1 MNPVARFLLRPRFE
15 NLLRIDAESKP
26 KVYVQ
31 IFDGADLQ
39 NLNYWLELFLSAG
52 IATLGLVLS
61 SPAVVIGAMLV
72 SPLMGPIIAAGLAL
86 ATADL
91 YLGIKSALQLAASI
105 AGSILFA
112 AALVWILPLRAPTAE
127 ILARTNPNLLDLGVA
142 LLSGLAG
149 SLLVSRS
156 QSPSGGGL
164 SALPGVAIAVA
175 LMPPLCTVGFGVG
188 AGFDMPIMYGAS
200 LLFLTNLA
208 AIVASAF
215 LVFALL
221 RMDSPEVR
229 LAVAQPL
236 LERASHDRIYHFLE
250 SRTALSRSFAEIGKL
265 RWRILMLVAAIGVV
279 LFPLSDSLRRLAQ
292 ELVARDALQR
302 AVEIVTDGRRDTV
315 ISERANP
322 YGETITLQLVVTD
335 PVDQQ
340 RVEEAEDFVQRRTQR
355 PARLSVRRVA
365 DEQELAQLREGLLA
379 AQPQAPTVQ
388 GLATIRA
395 DLLARL
401 RRPLNSLW
409 PEELACLLDYEI
421 GFGQHGLKVR
431 LRYVSEKPLEEAAA
445 AILQRGLRNALDA
458 DIDLVLHHEEGIP

>member
-1 MNPVARFLLRPRFE
+1 MNPIVRFFLRPRLE
-15 NLLRIDAESKP
+15 RLLRIDAESKP
-26 KVYVQ
+26 KVYLQV
-31 IFDGADLQ
+31 FDGADLQ
-39 NLNYWLELFLSAG
+39 NLNYWLELILSAG

-86 ATADL
+86 ATADM

-105 AGSILFA
+105 IGSILFA
-112 AALVWILPLRAPTAE
+112 AGLVWLLPLRAPTAE

-175 LMPPLCTVGFGVG
+175 LMPPLCTVGFGLG
-188 AGFDMPIMYGAS
+188 IGFDLNIMYGAG

-215 LVFALL
+215 LIFALL
-221 RMDSPEVR
+221 RMDSAEVR
-229 LAVAQPL
+229 LAVAQPM
-236 LERASHDRIYHFLE
+236 LERASHDSIYHFLE
-250 SRTALSRSFAEIGKL
+250 RRPMVSKSIAEIGKL
-265 RWRILMLVAAIGVV
+265 RWRVLMLAAAIGVV
-279 LFPLSDSLRRLAQ
+279 LFPLNDSLRRLTQ

-302 AVEIVTDGRRDTV
+302 AVDMITEGRRDSV
-315 ISERANP
+315 ITERPNP
-322 YGETITLQLVVTD
+322 YGETITLQLVVAD
-335 PVDQQ
+335 PVNPEL
-340 RVEEAEDFVQRRTQR
+340 VEEAEDFVQRRTQR
-355 PARLSVRRVA
+355 PARFNVRRVA
-365 DEQELAQLREGLLA
+365 DEEELMQLREGLLA
-379 AQPQAPTVQ
+379 AQPQAPTVR

-395 DLLARL
+395 DVLSRL

-409 PEELACLLDYEI
+409 PEDLACLLDYEI
-421 GFGQHGLKVR
+421 GMGQYGLTVR
-431 LRYVSEKPLEEAAA
+431 LRYVSEEPLHESAAA
-445 AILQRGLRNALDA
+445 VLERGLRDALGT
-458 DIDLVLHHEEGIP
+458 DIQLILVHEPGVI